1 MHHRSTVLMILL
13 VGLIGFLVLQN
24 QNVFSQARQS
34 RAERFRHS
42 GVIWDEDRSAG
53 SDPRSDAT
61 EAPTGFDNL
70 TNGFIEQGPPY
81 ETLNADN
88 VVARRSFNDNR
99 FIFEEFETIQDGLGP
114 TYNAQ
119 SCRECHQNVV
129 TGGASQVAELR
140 SGRLENDQFFE
151 SLGGTLIQSRAT
163 HPDLV
168 ERVIPEDAIRT
179 FRISTN
185 TLGNGFVEAIAN
197 STLLAIRNKQPAEMR
212 GSAVIV
218 PVLEANG
225 TSRIGRFGWK
235 SQHASL
241 ESFSA
246 DAYLNEM
253 GITSPLFPEENTSS
267 GRYVGFG
274 SGYDPVADP
283 EDDGEDVV
291 AFADFMRATK
301 APPRGPI
308 SDDVLAGEALFNKIG
323 CAVCHTS
330 SITTAKSGAKINGS
344 AFTVP
349 AALGN
354 KIIHPY
360 SDFLLHDIKTGDGI
374 PVLPLP
380 EYSSTANQIR
390 TAPLWA
396 LRTRNRLMH
405 DGLSFTKQDAIQRHG
420 GQATG
425 VTSNYNALSAAEK
438 AQLLAFLDSL

>member
-1 MHHRSTVLMILL
+1 
-13 VGLIGFLVLQN
+13 
-24 QNVFSQARQS
+24 
-34 RAERFRHS
+34 
-42 GVIWDEDRSAG
+42 
-53 SDPRSDAT
+53 
-61 EAPTGFDNL
+61 
-70 TNGFIEQGPPY
+70 
-81 ETLNADN
+81 
-88 VVARRSFNDNR
+88 
-99 FIFEEFETIQDGLGP
+99 
-114 TYNAQ
+114 
-119 SCRECHQNVV
+119 
-129 TGGASQVAELR
+129 
-140 SGRLENDQFFE
+140 
-151 SLGGTLIQSRAT
+151 
-163 HPDLV
+163 
-168 ERVIPEDAIRT
+168 
-179 FRISTN
+179 
-185 TLGNGFVEAIAN
+185 
-197 STLLAIRNKQPAEMR
+197 
-212 GSAVIV
+212 
-218 PVLEANG
+218 VLEANG

-267 GRYVGFG
+267 GHYVGFG

-330 SITTAKSGAKINGS
+330 SITTAKPGTKINGS
-344 AFTVP
+344 TFTVP

-380 EYSSTANQIR
+380 EYNSTANQIR

-425 VTSNYNALSAAEK
+425 VTNNYNTLSAGEK
-438 AQLLAFLDSL
+438 AQLVVFLDSL